1 MNVLLHLI
9 LPEHSNRHLYIHL
22 CAYMQKQCR
31 SVCLCIVRLSVCGL
45 ERPQKN
51 FYECETLVKQ
61 VYLGQMGEQDIQL
74 AGRQPA
80 ARSTLPLLLLHYD
93 H

>member
-22 CAYMQKQCR
+22 CTYMQKQCR
-31 SVCLCIVRLSVCGL
+31 SVCLCIVSVWVGKAT
-45 ERPQKN
+45 KN

-61 VYLGQMGEQDIQL
+61 VYLGQMGEQDVQL